1 MSSINNNNRAGPGG
15 ERVSLKLTGALAS
28 AVVLA
33 VLAIRALGGL
43 EFLELAAY
51 DQFLRLRSGHVS
63 SPPPS
68 AVIAIDDAE
77 LTRAGWPYP
86 DAELNTVIQ
95 EALKAGAA
103 AVALDVYRGTPV
115 EPGSEEL
122 KETLSKASNVIAI
135 FKFGTREDQT
145 TRPPS
150 AITSPHRTGF
160 ADMVTDRGDSFVR
173 RGLFYLSDDQGT
185 STSLAAQAA
194 RIWMERE
201 KITPRPA
208 PDNARHLKLGE
219 AVHRPLSEDFGGYRN
234 VDNRG
239 YQFLMDFRRPPGDIP
254 TVKASELINEE
265 TTSDRLSGRIAFV
278 GVTSQSVKDF
288 FSAPLQ
294 GDAEQRQVYGVY
306 LHAMAAD
313 QIIRMAKGETAT
325 AKSLSDPMTAGLSL
339 ILAIAAAFLVRTR
352 DSFGEHVGL
361 TLVLIGF
368 LALTCF
374 WAFTYEWWLP
384 LIPFALC
391 TFLSAI
397 ALVGAKEIVER
408 RRRAALSGLLS
419 NQVSPAIARDLW
431 ENRNVILEGG
441 RPKPVRLTA
450 TVLFVD
456 LEGSTA
462 AADELPP
469 EELVGWVSV
478 FLEEMASA
486 VVQHDGVIEKFTG
499 DGLMAVFGVPVPR
512 TSEEETRRDVRRA
525 ADCAIDMARR
535 TEQLN
540 VRADNGE
547 FPHSRCRVGI
557 HTGPLSAGNVGTRL
571 RMQYTVI
578 GQAAN
583 LAARLEAYGKDDP
596 VLTRDEE
603 GNLIDCRVLVS
614 GAVAEQLDER
624 YALKSMGQAELRG
637 AEKALDIY
645 RLSTEA
651 AERAVQG
658 EPK

>member
-1 MSSINNNNRAGPGG
+1 MTGNGSSTRTAPGG
-15 ERVSLKLTGALAS
+15 ERVSIRLTAALAA
-28 AVVLA
+28 AVVFA

-51 DQFLRLRSGHVS
+51 DQFLRLRSGHLES
-63 SPPPS
+63 APTT

-86 DAELNTVIQ
+86 DGELNKVIT
-95 EALKAGAA
+95 AAIKSGAA

-115 EPGSEEL
+115 EPGSKEL
-122 KETLSKASNVIAI
+122 GETFARAANVIGI
-135 FKFGTREDQT
+135 FKFGAHGEQSTKA
-145 TRPPS
+145 PP
-150 AITSPHRTGF
+150 AISSPHRTGF

-173 RGLFYLSDDQGT
+173 RGLFYLSDTQGT

-194 RIWMERE
+194 RIRLAGE
-201 KITPRPA
+201 KIRPQPA
-208 PDNARHLKLGE
+208 PDNAAHLKLGV
-219 AVHRPLSEDFGGYRN
+219 AVHRPLDRNFGGYRN
-234 VDNRG
+234 MDNRG
-239 YQFLMDFRRPPGDIP
+239 YQFLMDFRRSPAEIP
-254 TVKASELINEE
+254 TVKASELVKDGA
-265 TTSDRLSGRIAFV
+265 TADALKGRIAFM

-288 FSAPLQ
+288 FSAPLH
-294 GDAEQRQVYGVY
+294 GDAEQRQIYGVY
-306 LHAMAAD
+306 LHAMVAD
-313 QIIRMAKGETAT
+313 QIIRMAKGETGT
-325 AKSLSDPMTAGLSL
+325 ARSLSDSMTAVLCL
-339 ILAIAAAFLVRTR
+339 ILAVAAAFLVRAR
-352 DSFGEHVGL
+352 DGFAEHAGL
-361 TLVLIGF
+361 TAVLI
-368 LALTCF
+368 AAISIACF
-374 WAFTYEWWLP
+374 TAFSQDWWLP

-391 TFLSAI
+391 TFLSAMV
-397 ALVGAKEIVER
+397 LVGAKEIAER
-408 RRRAALSGLLS
+408 RRRAALAGLLA

-431 ENRNVILEGG
+431 ENRDVILDGG

-469 EELVGWVSV
+469 EELVEWVSL

-512 TSEEETRRDVRRA
+512 LNDDETRRDVMRA
-525 ADCAIDMARR
+525 VDCSIDMAAR
-535 TEQLN
+535 TAKLN
-540 VRADNGE
+540 ARAAQGE

-596 VLTRDEE
+596 VLTRDEN
-603 GNLIDCRVLVS
+603 GSLIDCRVLVS
-614 GAVAEQLDER
+614 GAVADQLDGR
-624 YALKSMGQAELRG
+624 YALKAMGKAELRG
-637 AEKALDIY
+637 AEEALDIY
-645 RLSTEA
+645 RLSTEP
-651 AERAVQG
+651 AERAVPG
-658 EPK
+658 EPA

>member
-1 MSSINNNNRAGPGG
+1 MFKNGNNSRAGPGG
-15 ERVSLKLTGALAS
+15 ERISLKITAALAG
-28 AVVLA
+28 AVVLI
-33 VLAIRALGGL
+33 VLAVRAIGGL

-51 DQFLRLRSGHVS
+51 DQFLRLRSGHLE
-63 SPPPS
+63 SPPSS

-86 DAELNTVIQ
+86 DGELNKVVQ

-115 EPGSEEL
+115 EPGSEYL
-122 KETLSKASNVIAI
+122 KETFANASNVIAI
-135 FKFGTREDQT
+135 FKFGAGTDQT
-145 TRPPS
+145 TRPPP
-150 AITSPHRTGF
+150 AIPTPFRTGF

-185 STSLAAQAA
+185 STSLSAQAA
-194 RIWMERE
+194 RIWLAKE
-201 KITPRPA
+201 KIRPQPA
-208 PDNARHLKLGE
+208 PENRAYVKLGE
-219 AVHRPLSEDFGGYRN
+219 AIHRPLGEDFGGYRN

-254 TVKASELINEE
+254 TVKASELVKGEP
-265 TTSDRLSGRIAFV
+265 TSDRLKGRIAFV

-288 FSAPLQ
+288 FSSPLE

-325 AKSLSDPMTAGLSL
+325 AKSLSDPVTAGLSL
-339 ILAIAAAFLVRTR
+339 LLALAAAFLVRAR
-352 DSFGEHVGL
+352 DRFTEHAGL
-361 TLVLIGF
+361 IFVLLVAITLACFYGF
-368 LALTCF
+368 TL
-374 WAFTYEWWLP
+374 EWWLP
-384 LIPFALC
+384 LIPFSLC
-391 TFLSAI
+391 TLLAAMSLI
-397 ALVGAKEIVER
+397 GAKEIGER

-469 EELVGWVSV
+469 EELVEWVSV

-512 TSEEETRRDVRRA
+512 TEDEELRRDVRRA

-535 TEQLN
+535 TKALN
-540 VRADNGE
+540 IRAANGE

-557 HTGPLSAGNVGTRL
+557 HTGPLSAGNVGTSL

-596 VLTRDEE
+596 VLTRDEN

-614 GAVAEQLDER
+614 GAVADQLDDR
-624 YALKSMGQAELRG
+624 YALKPMGTAELRG
-637 AEKALDIY
+637 AEEALDIY

-658 EPK
+658 EPA